1 MAGEVIELEAL
12 GGRQLPVRTF
22 PWALV
27 ALLSPFVALF
37 GEMQEMRYLW
47 REPLRLDNA
56 KLLAVLGHEPHTSL
70 DMAVK
75 TTLKQ
80 LHCL

>member
-1 MAGEVIELEAL
+1 MIGAIGKAAGRRLKV
-12 GGRQLPVRTF
+12 QPLPWLMLRLLAPFMVTF
-22 PWALV
+22 R
-27 ALLSPFVALF
+27 
-37 GEMQEMRYLW
+37 EMQEMRYLW
-47 REPLRLDNA
+47 NEPLRLDNS
-56 KLLAVLGHEPHTSL
+56 KLLAVLGREPHTPL